1 MNFELLKNGFPPVVI
16 KKEDRLNYYECSDKA
31 HISEDYSDF
40 IEMIGKLEEEMLDFY
55 LKLIER

>member
-1 MNFELLKNGFPPVVI
+1 MVI

>member
-16 KKEDRLNYYECSDKA
+16 KKEDRLNYYECSDKF
-31 HISEDYSDF
+31 HNSEDYSDF